1 MSTVLYEVRGRV
13 AVITL
18 NRPDKLNALSK
29 ELGAELAEA
38 WARFQA
44 GPERAAVLTAAGDR
58 AFSVGAD
65 LQDPPEIWPFAP
77 GVGVHVDKPVVAAVN
92 GICVGGA
99 FILVQ
104 FCDLCV
110 MAEDATFVYPEAKV
124 GLSGGLIASV
134 AARVPHKV
142 AMEFMMLGE
151 PMTAARAYEVGM
163 VNRVVPQAEVMD
175 AAMDYAEK
183 LAGLAPMVLS
193 TLKRHVAE
201 MLPKGPSERAGLARR
216 DLEAIR
222 NSSDFAEGAAAFRE
236 KRAPDFTGR

>member
-38 WARFQA
+38 WTRFQA

-65 LQDPPEIWPFAP
+65 LRDPPEIWPFAP
-77 GVGVHVDKPVVAAVN
+77 SVGVHVDKPVVAAVN

-134 AARVPHKV
+134 AARVPHKI

-151 PMTAARAYEVGM
+151 PMTAARAYETGM

-222 NSSDFAEGAAAFRE
+222 SSSDFAEGAAAFRE